1 MLFRL
6 DLLHFISLMVFI
18 VVAAGTT
25 LTASAEP
32 IVSNVTAA
40 QRADGSGLVDIY
52 YDVADGVPTMKVVL
66 AISSDN
72 GSTWDITPTTIFG
85 DIGTGITNGTGKH
98 IIWDAQADQPDVCW
112 PDMGV
117 RITAMDEVITI
128 LLPGDVPL
136 VLVKIPAGTFMMG
149 RYAGEQDSFDRE
161 DTQHSVTLNGD
172 FYMGKYEVTKG
183 QWQAVMGTT
192 PWSGQ
197 DYVLDDLD
205 SPVVYVS
212 WDDAHSFITA
222 LNIHITNTGQGV
234 ASMCL
239 PSEAQREYA
248 CRAGS
253 MQRFYWGDDLSYTE
267 IDDYAWWDGTADN
280 MEEDYAHVVGGK
292 LPNVFGLYDMI
303 GNAWEWCED
312 DWHSD
317 YTGAPTDGSAWLN
330 SPRASTRVA
339 RGGGWSSAGYFCR
352 SATRNDGNLQT
363 FTNYNMGFRLVR

>member
-1 MLFRL
+1 MLFRVGT
-6 DLLHFISLMVFI
+6 FYFVSLMVFI
-18 VVAAGTT
+18 VVALGAIF
-25 LTASAEP
+25 TANAEP
-32 IVSNVTAA
+32 AVSNVTAA

-52 YDVADGVPTMKVVL
+52 YDVVDGTFVMNVELV
-66 AISSDN
+66 ISSDN
-72 GSTWDITPTTIFG
+72 GNTWGITPIIVSG
-85 DIGTGITNGTGKH
+85 DIGTGITNGIGKH
-98 IIWDAQADQPDVCW
+98 IVWNAGLDQPNTCW
-112 PDMGV
+112 AEMGV
-117 RITAMDEVITI
+117 RVTAMDEAITI

-161 DTQHSVTLNGD
+161 DTQHSVMLSDD
-172 FYMGKYEVTKG
+172 FYIGKYEVTKG

-192 PWSGQ
+192 PWFGQ
-197 DYVLDDLD
+197 DYVLDDLN
-205 SPVVYVS
+205 SPAVYVS
-212 WDDAHSFITA
+212 WEDAHSFITA
-222 LNIHITNTGQGV
+222 LNMHITNTGQGV

-248 CRAGS
+248 CRAGT

-280 MEEDYAHVVGGK
+280 MEEDYAHEVGGK

-303 GNAWEWCED
+303 GNVWEWCED

-317 YTGAPTDGSAWLN
+317 YMGAPTDGSAWIN
-330 SPRASTRVA
+330 SPRDSNRVA

-352 SATRNDGNLQT
+352 SASRNEGNLLT